1 MVEQHQFSADVNK
14 VLQIVVESLYKNDE
28 VFLRELISN
37 ASDALEKRRY
47 LSLQDEK
54 KKADEKL
61 GIEVKFDDQYIE
73 VIDNGIGM
81 NHDDLIAQLGQIAHS
96 GTGEIIK
103 KMQEAKSKNEL
114 IGQFGVGFYS
124 AFVVAD
130 EVIVKSRKVG
140 EKDGWLWST
149 KTDEN
154 LYSIDKLDGLPE
166 GTSVRIKL
174 KDDKKEF
181 ASFHRLQT
189 IVDKYS
195 SHISFPITMYEP
207 SNDEDKKE
215 EPTPTVVNRA
225 KAIWTVPKKE
235 LTKAD
240 YDSYYSDLNHMDA
253 EPPVIYGDFR
263 VEGKVSY
270 NSIVFIPSKAPFDL
284 WHAEYKHGL
293 KLYVQR
299 VFIQE
304 DQDALLPMY
313 LRFVKG
319 VVDTQDLSLNVS
331 REMLQNN
338 PVLNQIK
345 TSLTKKTL
353 GMLQDLIKNEPKT
366 YDQIWTEFGSVLKTG
381 LGEDFSNR
389 DQIMSLLRF
398 KSNLRDGLI
407 SLKDYVEKADKKQK
421 KIYYLTT
428 DRFEAGLTSPYIEIF
443 NKKNIEVLILDDRV
457 DEWMVSNLRNFE
469 EMTLQSIAHG
479 GLEDFSDKKDDE
491 KAEGKK
497 STENKIHQKFF
508 DQIKKSLENQI
519 KDVQE
524 STRLTQ
530 SPCCLI
536 SDTQEM
542 SSHLKR
548 MLKDAG
554 QEIPESKP
562 ILELNMEHPLI
573 VRAMDAKDQQFEK
586 YIELIHGQA
595 LLMDGEQLKD
605 PTQFVK
611 TMNELMTVDVNTTQ

>member
-225 KAIWTVPKKE
+225 KAIWTVPKK
-235 LTKAD
+235 
-240 YDSYYSDLNHMDA
+240 DSLA
-253 EPPVIYGDFR
+253 
-263 VEGKVSY
+263 
-270 NSIVFIPSKAPFDL
+270 
-284 WHAEYKHGL
+284 
-293 KLYVQR
+293 
-299 VFIQE
+299 
-304 DQDALLPMY
+304 
-313 LRFVKG
+313 
-319 VVDTQDLSLNVS
+319 TLS
-331 REMLQNN
+331 
-338 PVLNQIK
+338 
-345 TSLTKKTL
+345 
-353 GMLQDLIKNEPKT
+353 
-366 YDQIWTEFGSVLKTG
+366 
-381 LGEDFSNR
+381 
-389 DQIMSLLRF
+389 
-398 KSNLRDGLI
+398 
-407 SLKDYVEKADKKQK
+407 
-421 KIYYLTT
+421 
-428 DRFEAGLTSPYIEIF
+428 
-443 NKKNIEVLILDDRV
+443 
-457 DEWMVSNLRNFE
+457 
-469 EMTLQSIAHG
+469 
-479 GLEDFSDKKDDE
+479 
-491 KAEGKK
+491 
-497 STENKIHQKFF
+497 
-508 DQIKKSLENQI
+508 
-519 KDVQE
+519 
-524 STRLTQ
+524 
-530 SPCCLI
+530 
-536 SDTQEM
+536 
-542 SSHLKR
+542 
-548 MLKDAG
+548 
-554 QEIPESKP
+554 
-562 ILELNMEHPLI
+562 
-573 VRAMDAKDQQFEK
+573 
-586 YIELIHGQA
+586 
-595 LLMDGEQLKD
+595 
-605 PTQFVK
+605 
-611 TMNELMTVDVNTTQ
+611 